1 VDFLLSDEV
10 QAALPDSMYVF
21 PVSDGVTL
29 PPDWA
34 TFATPPSSPYSVDP
48 ATIAAKRKDWLTEW
62 TDVTS
67 R

>member
-1 VDFLLSDEV
+1 
-10 QAALPDSMYVF
+10 MYVY
-21 PVSDGVTL
+21 PVNEDVTL
-29 PPDWA
+29 PTDWA
-34 TFATPPSSPYSVDP
+34 KFATSPETPYSVDP